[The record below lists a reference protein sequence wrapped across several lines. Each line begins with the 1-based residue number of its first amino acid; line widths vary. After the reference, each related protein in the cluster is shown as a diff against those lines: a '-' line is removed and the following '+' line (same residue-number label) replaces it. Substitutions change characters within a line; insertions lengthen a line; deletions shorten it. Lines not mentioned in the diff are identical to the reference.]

1 MVSGVSVGETE
12 VEAAGITDNRNQLL
26 LLALG
31 LVTSV
36 GENSFLGSHLA
47 VVLDVLRHGEVR
59 DGSSGY
65 GDGMVA

>member
-1 MVSGVSVGETE
+1 MVSGVSVGQTE
-12 VEAAGITDNRNQLL
+12 VQPAGITDNGNQLL
-26 LLALG
+26 LLALR

-36 GENSFLGSHLA
+36 GEHSFLGSHLA